1 MSALHSTRRDRA
13 ATNVEP
19 IVDAMNWLA
28 AIPSPS
34 AGSLQLGP
42 LRLNAYGLMIAL
54 GVVVATWLLGRRFAA
69 KGIASRDDAS
79 SIAMI
84 AVPAGVV
91 GGRLYH
97 VATTWEKY
105 SENPGQIIQVWKGG
119 LGIWGGITL
128 GVLVG
133 IWAAKRKGI
142 ALGPALGAVAPS
154 LAFAQAI
161 GRWGNWFNQELFGRA
176 TTLPWG
182 LEISDINL
190 PAGYDSGTLFHPT
203 FLYESLGCAVLGVV
217 LLQLDRR
224 GKARDGLLFAWY
236 VIGYVTMRFFI
247 EGLRIDPARDVAGLR
262 FNQWTSIVVGV
273 VALAWVVRRTKNDD
287 ERADEV
293 TAHTPGDGSTPQP

>member
-1 MSALHSTRRDRA
+1 
-13 ATNVEP
+13 
-19 IVDAMNWLA
+19 
-28 AIPSPS
+28 
-34 AGSLQLGP
+34 
-42 LRLNAYGLMIAL
+42 MIAL

-105 SENPGQIIQVWKGG
+105 SERPGEIIQVWKGG

-133 IWAAKRKGI
+133 IWAAKHKGI

-182 LEISDINL
+182 LEIADNNL

-203 FLYESLGCAVLGVV
+203 FLYESIGCAVLGVV

-224 GKARDGLLFAWY
+224 GKARDGMLFAWY

-273 VALAWVVRRTKNDD
+273 VALAWVVRRTKSDD
-287 ERADEV
+287 ERAEPV
-293 TAHTPGDGSTPQP
+293 TVHTPGDGSTPQP